1 MSATDKLHKLYA
13 TDIQPI
19 VWARSVGVEVL
30 NELDSVKAAIMM
42 TAGAQEK
49 NKTGAMA
56 SAGWNFAGDVV
67 ETVAT
72 TVKTAGFLKD
82 VVGNALG
89 SVLKDFPNKTRLKY

>member
-1 MSATDKLHKLYA
+1 MMSATDKLHKLYA

-49 NKTGAMA
+49 NKTGTR

-82 VVGNALG
+82 LVGNALG
-89 SVLKDFPNKTRLKY
+89 SVLKNISNKMA

>member
-49 NKTGAMA
+49 QKTA
-56 SAGWNFAGDVV
+56 AGWNFAGDVV

-82 VVGNALG
+82 VVRNALG
-89 SVLKDFPNKTRLKY
+89 SVLKDISDKTRLKY

>member
-19 VWARSVGVEVL
+19 VWARSIGVEVL

-49 NKTGAMA
+49 QKTGAT
-56 SAGWNFAGDVV
+56 SARWNFAGDVV

-82 VVGNALG
+82 VVRNALG
-89 SVLKDFPNKTRLKY
+89 SVLKDISDKTRLKY